1 MKKIFFILSVFLMAV
16 LVFAESIEAAG
27 GDADNTSPVYSEVLE
42 FDSRIITVYGFK
54 DEAELDA
61 RFDDVMKLVEYD
73 VTLNVNLRKMKLN
86 MTKTKPDGVLLDFI
100 ERNNFEYVTYFK
112 YGDDCVYIYLF
123 RKFRDNYYYDYSIKS
138 LNYY

>member
-1 MKKIFFILSVFLMAV
+1 MKKIFFILSVFLMAM

-61 RFDDVMKLVEYD
+61 HFDDVMKLVDD

-86 MTKTKPDGVLLDFI
+86 MTKTKPDEVLLDFI

-112 YGDDCVYIYLF
+112 YDGNQIYIFLV
-123 RKFRDNYYYDYSIKS
+123 RKFRDNYYRDLSIEY